1 MGSWSSE
8 QLLKGLQSDGT
19 EYVCEKVGKG
29 KKCKS
34 RGDLA
39 MQGVFAVSV

>member
-8 QLLKGLQSDGT
+8 QLLKGLQSDWT

-39 MQGVFAVSV
+39 MQDVLAVSA

>member
-8 QLLKGLQSDGT
+8 QLLKGLQSDWM

-29 KKCKS
+29 KCKS

-39 MQGVFAVSV
+39 MQDVLAVSV